1 MSFIS
6 KLMGWDKQVEKVEK
20 ETDEVVANLS
30 FVQKQM
36 KKMVMNYLKQEESI
50 VQELEDLRRD
60 LGIK

>member
-50 VQELEDLRRD
+50 AQELEDLRRD